1 MDRFQR
7 IFRLHQLLSARRHPV
22 SLAAICAELE
32 CSRAS
37 ANRIFKEMRLYFDAP
52 IQYDRARNG
61 YFYAK
66 SERPYE
72 LPGLW
77 FSASELYAL
86 LSAQHFLSSVQPGL
100 LGKQLAP
107 LRDQIHRLLN
117 QGSAPSAELTRR
129 IRILAIGH
137 RKADPKWFESIASAV
152 LQRKRLFIIYVS
164 RSRNEESERDVSPQ
178 RLTHYRDNWYLD
190 AWCHSKNGLRS
201 FALDCIRNAEIID
214 QAAQEI
220 AEEQLDL
227 HFASS
232 YGIFAGIPC
241 DTAVLRFSAERAR
254 WVAEEQWHPQQQS
267 RFLDDGRY
275 ELSLPYSDPR
285 ELAMDILKY
294 GPDVEVIAPDTLVNE
309 IKGRLKDMNTIYG
322 IREKPDAWRRT

>member
-7 IFRLHQLLSARRHPV
+7 IFRLHQLLSARRHPA

-100 LGKQLAP
+100 LGRQLAP

-137 RKADPKWFESIASAV
+137 RKSNPHWFECVASAL
-152 LQRKRLFIIYVS
+152 LQRKRLSLTYIGRDRDEAS
-164 RSRNEESERDVSPQ
+164 KRDVSPQ

-190 AWCHSKNGLRS
+190 AWCHRAKELRI
-201 FALDCIRNAEIID
+201 FALDRMLNAGVID

-220 AEEQLDL
+220 AEDQLDR

-254 WVAEEQWHPQQQS
+254 WVAEEQGHPQQQS

-275 ELSLPYSDPR
+275 ELSLPYSDLR
-285 ELAMDILKY
+285 ELVMDILKY
-294 GPDVEVIAPDTLVNE
+294 GPDVEVIAPDTLVDE
-309 IKGRLKDMNTIYG
+309 IKQRLKAMNAIYG
-322 IREKPDAWRRT
+322 I